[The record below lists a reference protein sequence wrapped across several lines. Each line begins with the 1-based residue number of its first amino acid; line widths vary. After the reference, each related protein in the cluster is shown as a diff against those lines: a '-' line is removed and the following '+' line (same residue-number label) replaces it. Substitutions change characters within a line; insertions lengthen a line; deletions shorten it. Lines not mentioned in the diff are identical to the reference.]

1 MKVVG
6 KGERERARRE
16 RSKQARN
23 WKLEDETVGLLE
35 FKEERGK
42 GRSLSLVRVNCN
54 SNLEII

>member
-6 KGERERARRE
+6 KGEREK
-16 RSKQARN
+16 SKQARN

>member
-1 MKVVG
+1 MNVVR
-6 KGERERARRE
+6 KGEREK
-16 RSKQARN
+16 SKQAGN
-23 WKLEDETVGLLE
+23 WKWEDETVGLLE